1 MNRGS
6 NVFIIC
12 PFFQLYS
19 FQQRGGFE
27 DRENKENK
35 ELVRQASKS
44 LSKLVRCRSLSR

>member
-27 DRENKENK
+27 DRENKE
-35 ELVRQASKS
+35 LVRQASKS
-44 LSKLVRCRSLSR
+44 LSKLAWCRSLSS